1 MLPSFERIG
10 IVGVGLIGGS
20 VARAARQANPAVN
33 VVGLDIDRVAENAA
47 AAGVV
52 DQVGDLDAIA
62 ACDVVVLAAPVS
74 TNLAFLDRL
83 SSVGCQALVTDV
95 GGTKRQMHAKASS
108 LGSSL
113 RFIGGHPMAGR
124 EVSGFAAS
132 DVDLFQG
139 RRWFLVPT
147 ERSTAVDLAA
157 LQAWVASL
165 GARPMPVDAETHDRV
180 MAAVS
185 ALPQVTASVLMKVV
199 GDRVEA
205 DGLRMAGPG
214 LRDTTRLAGSAATWM
229 TDGLAHNAREVAD
242 ALDALI
248 LELRAVRDLLDTPE
262 RAAAVFSEAQEWRRQ
277 LLDLSR

>member
-1 MLPSFERIG
+1 MAAQFNRIG

-20 VARAARQANPAVN
+20 VARAARQANEGVE
-33 VVGLDIDRVAENAA
+33 VIGLDLDHIADAAA
-47 AAGVV
+47 AAGII
-52 DQVGDLDAIA
+52 DRVGDIETIA
-62 ACDVVVLAAPVS
+62 NCELVVLAAPVS
-74 TNLAFLDRL
+74 VNLAFLDRL
-83 SSVGCQALVTDV
+83 SHVGTSALVTDV

-108 LGSSL
+108 LGGAL

-147 ERSTAVDLAA
+147 EHSTAVDLAA
-157 LQAWVASL
+157 LQSWVGGL
-165 GARPMPVDAETHDRV
+165 GARAMPVDAETHDRV

-262 RAAAVFSEAQEWRRQ
+262 RAAAVFTEAQEWRRQ